1 MPRVKPEAPREE
13 QSGFPA
19 PGEAEPHPAA
29 DPGDLWEQFLSRGNL
44 AAALRRVERNA
55 GAPGVDGMQ
64 TKELRSWLHDHW
76 PEVRARLDAGTY
88 RPSPTRRVTIPKPS
102 GGERELGVPT
112 APDRVI
118 QQALSQVLV
127 LVFDP
132 GFSERSFGFRPGRS
146 AHEAIRRA
154 QRDIAE
160 GQEWA
165 VDLDLDRFFDR
176 VQHDALMA
184 RVARRVTDKKVL
196 KLIRSYLE
204 AGVMADG
211 VKQPTEEGTPQ
222 GSPLSPLLSNVYL
235 DDLDRMLTQRGL
247 RFVRYADDI
256 TIYVASK
263 RAAERVMGSTSEFIE
278 QRLKLRVNHG
288 KSAVDLAMR
297 RTLLGFGFFKRGD
310 EIKVRIDPKARKRVK
325 DRLRRLTSRSWGISM
340 ERRIGAINRF
350 SRGWTAYFALAD
362 TPTPFEELDEWLRR
376 RLRQVRWKEW
386 KKIRTKHRNL
396 IATGI
401 PDGKAYEWANSRRGY
416 WRVSGSWILTR
427 GLPNAYWREQGLA
440 GFTDPYR
447 RFRDATRTAGCG
459 PARPV
464 VWEGPG

>member
-13 QSGFPA
+13 RSDRPA
-19 PGEAEPHPAA
+19 PVTTEAHPAVS
-29 DPGDLWEQFLSRGNL
+29 GDLWERFLSRENL
-44 AAALRRVERNA
+44 AAALRRVEQNA

-64 TKELRSWLHDHW
+64 ATELRSWLHDHW
-76 PEVRARLDAGTY
+76 PEVRAMLDAGTY
-88 RPSPTRRVTIPKPS
+88 RPQPTRRVTIPKPS

-112 APDRVI
+112 ALDRVI

-127 LVFDP
+127 PVFDP

-146 AHEAIRRA
+146 AHDAIRRA

-160 GQEWA
+160 GNEWA

-184 RVARRVTDKKVL
+184 RVARRVTDKRVL

-211 VKQPTEEGTPQ
+211 VKQPSEEGTPQ

-235 DDLDRMLTQRGL
+235 DDLDRMLTQRGH

-263 RAAERVMGSTSEFIE
+263 RAAERVMQSTSEFIE
-278 QRLKLRVNHG
+278 RALKLRVNRG
-288 KSAVDLAMR
+288 KSSVASAFR
-297 RTLLGFGFFKRGD
+297 ATLLGFGFLKRKG
-310 EIKVRIDPKARKRVK
+310 EIEIRIDPKARKRAK
-325 DRLRRLTSRSWGISM
+325 DRLRKITSRRRGVSM
-340 ERRIGAINRF
+340 ERRIREANRF
-350 SRGWTAYFALAD
+350 TVGWTAYFALAD
-362 TPTPFEELDEWLRR
+362 TPYPLLELDEWLRR

-386 KKIRTKHRNL
+386 KRIRTKHRNL
-396 IATGI
+396 AATGI
-401 PDGKAYEWANSRRGY
+401 PDDKAWEWANSRLGY
-416 WRVSGSWILTR
+416 WRIARSWVLTR
-427 GLPNAYWREQGLA
+427 SLTNAYWRERGLR

-464 VWEGPG
+464 VWEGRG

>member
-1 MPRVKPEAPREE
+1 MHRVKPEAPREE

-19 PGEAEPHPAA
+19 PGEAKPHPAA
-29 DPGDLWEQFLSRGNL
+29 AKDLWEQFLSRENL
-44 AAALRRVERNA
+44 AAALRRVEQNA
-55 GAPGVDGMQ
+55 GAPGVDGVQ

-88 RPSPTRRVTIPKPS
+88 RPQPTRRVTIPKPS
-102 GGERELGVPT
+102 GGKRELGVPT
-112 APDRVI
+112 ALDRVI

-127 LVFDP
+127 AVFDP

-146 AHEAIRRA
+146 AHDAIRRA

-160 GQEWA
+160 GHEWA

-184 RVARRVTDKKVL
+184 RVARLVTDKKVL

-235 DDLDRMLTQRGL
+235 DDLDRMLEKRGH

-263 RAAERVMGSTSEFIE
+263 RAAERAMGSTSEFIE
-278 QRLKLRVNHG
+278 GRLKLRVNRD
-288 KSAVDLAMR
+288 KSSVASSFRAP
-297 RTLLGFGFFKRGD
+297 LLGFGFLRRDGV
-310 EIKVRIDPKARKRVK
+310 IKIRIDPKARKRAK
-325 DRLRRLTSRSWGISM
+325 DRLRKITSRRWGVSM
-340 ERRIGAINRF
+340 QRRIREANRF
-350 SRGWTAYFALAD
+350 TVGWTAYFALAD
-362 TPTPFEELDEWLRR
+362 TPYPLLELDEWLRR

-386 KKIRTKHRNL
+386 KRIRTKHRNL
-396 IATGI
+396 AATGI
-401 PDGKAYEWANSRRGY
+401 PDGKAWEWANSRLGY
-416 WRVSGSWILTR
+416 WRIAGSWVLTR
-427 GLPNAYWREQGLA
+427 SLTNVYWREQGLQ

-464 VWEGPG
+464 VWEGRG

>member
-19 PGEAEPHPAA
+19 PGEAKPHPAVT
-29 DPGDLWEQFLSRGNL
+29 GDLWGKFLSRGNL

-55 GAPGVDGMQ
+55 GAPGVNGMQ

-76 PEVRARLDAGTY
+76 PKVRARLDAGTY
-88 RPSPTRRVTIPKPS
+88 CPSPTRRVTIPKPS
-102 GGERELGVPT
+102 GGKRELGVPT
-112 APDRVI
+112 ALDRVI

-127 LVFDP
+127 PVFDP
-132 GFSERSFGFRPGRS
+132 GFSERSFGFRPERS
-146 AHEAIRRA
+146 AHDAIKRA

-160 GQEWA
+160 GHGWA

-235 DDLDRMLTQRGL
+235 DDLDRMLEKRGH

-263 RAAERVMGSTSEFIE
+263 RAAERVMGNTCEFIE
-278 QRLKLRVNHG
+278 RRLKLRVNRE
-288 KSAVDLAMR
+288 KSAIDRATR
-297 RTLLGFGFFKRGD
+297 RTLLGFGFFKRGG

-325 DRLRRLTSRSWGISM
+325 DRLRRLTSRSWGTSM
-340 ERRIGAINRF
+340 ERRINSINRF

-362 TPTPFEELDEWLRR
+362 TPSVFEELDEWLRR

-401 PDGKAYEWANSRRGY
+401 PEGKAYEWANSRLGY
-416 WRVSGSWILTR
+416 WRIARSWVLTR
-427 GLPNAYWREQGLA
+427 SLTNAYWREQGLA

-447 RFRDATRTAGCG
+447 RFRNATRTAGCG

-464 VWEGPG
+464 VWEGRG

>member
-1 MPRVKPEAPREE
+1 VKPEAPREE
-13 QSGFPA
+13 RSGFPA
-19 PGEAEPHPAA
+19 PGEAKPHPAA
-29 DPGDLWEQFLSRGNL
+29 EAGDLWEQFLSRGNL
-44 AAALRRVERNA
+44 AAALRRVEQNA

-76 PEVRARLDAGTY
+76 PEVRAALDAGTY
-88 RPSPTRRVTIPKPS
+88 RPQPTRRVTIPKPS

-112 APDRVI
+112 ALDRVI

-127 LVFDP
+127 PVFDP
-132 GFSERSFGFRPGRS
+132 TFSERSFGFRPGRS
-146 AHEAIRRA
+146 AHDAIRRA
-154 QRDIAE
+154 RRDVAE
-160 GQEWA
+160 GFERA

-176 VQHDALMA
+176 VQHDRLLAV
-184 RVARRVTDKKVL
+184 VARRVTDKRVL
-196 KLIRSYLE
+196 KLIRSFLE

-211 VKQPTEEGTPQ
+211 VRQPSEEGTPQ

-235 DDLDRMLTQRGL
+235 DDLDRMSGKRGH

-263 RAAERVMGSTSEFIE
+263 RAAERVMASTSEFIE
-278 QRLKLRVNHG
+278 RRLKLRVNRE
-288 KSAVDLAMR
+288 KSSVASAFR
-297 RTLLGFGFFKRGD
+297 ATLLGFGFLRRDG
-310 EIKVRIDPKARKRVK
+310 EIKIRIDPKARKRAK
-325 DRLRRLTSRSWGISM
+325 DRLRKITSRRRGISM
-340 ERRIGAINRF
+340 ERRIREANSF
-350 SRGWTAYFALAD
+350 TVGWTAYFSLAD
-362 TPTPFEELDEWLRR
+362 TPRPLLDLDEWLRR

-396 IATGI
+396 VATGI
-401 PDGKAYEWANSRRGY
+401 PDGKAYEWADSRRGY
-416 WRVSGSWILTR
+416 WRIARSWVLTR
-427 GLPNAYWREQGLA
+427 SLTNAYWRQQGLQ

-464 VWEGPG
+464 VW

>member
-19 PGEAEPHPAA
+19 PGEAESHSAVDA
-29 DPGDLWEQFLSRGNL
+29 GDLWEKFLSRGNL
-44 AAALRRVERNA
+44 AAALRRVEQNA
-55 GAPGVDGMQ
+55 GAPGVDGME

-76 PEVRARLDAGTY
+76 PEVRAMLDAGTY
-88 RPSPTRRVTIPKPS
+88 RPQPTRRVTIPKPS

-112 APDRVI
+112 ALDRVI
-118 QQALSQVLV
+118 QQALSQVLTP
-127 LVFDP
+127 VFDP
-132 GFSERSFGFRPGRS
+132 CFSERSFGFRPERS
-146 AHEAIRRA
+146 AHQAVERA
-154 QRDIAE
+154 QRDIAK
-160 GQEWA
+160 GHEWA
-165 VDLDLDRFFDR
+165 VDVDLDRFFDR

-211 VKQPTEEGTPQ
+211 VKQPTEQGTPQ

-235 DDLDRMLTQRGL
+235 DDLDRMLEKRGH

-263 RAAERVMGSTSEFIE
+263 RAAERVMGSTCEFIE
-278 QRLKLRVNHG
+278 RRLKLRVNRG
-288 KSAVDLAMR
+288 KSAVDRATK
-297 RTLLGFGFFKRGD
+297 RTLLGFGFFKRAG
-310 EIKVRIDPKARKRVK
+310 EIKVRIDPKARKRAK
-325 DRLRRLTSRSWGISM
+325 DLLRRLTSRSWGISM
-340 ERRIGAINRF
+340 GRRIVAINRF

-362 TPTPFEELDEWLRR
+362 TPSVFEGLDEWLRR

-386 KKIRTKHRNL
+386 KRIRTKHRNL
-396 IATGI
+396 VATGI
-401 PDGKAYEWANSRRGY
+401 PTGKAYEWANSRRGY

-427 GLPNAYWREQGLA
+427 GLPNAYWREQGLL

-464 VWEGPG
+464 VWEGRG

>member
-1 MPRVKPEAPREE
+1 MKPEAPREE

-19 PGEAEPHPAA
+19 PGEVEPHPAT
-29 DPGDLWEQFLSRGNL
+29 DPGNLWEQFLARDNL
-44 AAALRRVERNA
+44 AAALRRVEQNA

-76 PEVRARLDAGTY
+76 PEIRAKLDAGTY
-88 RPSPTRRVTIPKPS
+88 RPQPTRRVTIPKPS

-112 APDRVI
+112 ALDRLI

-127 LVFDP
+127 PVFDP

-146 AHEAIRRA
+146 AHDAIRRA

-160 GQEWA
+160 GHEWA

-184 RVARRVTDKKVL
+184 KVARRTTDKKVL
-196 KLIRSYLE
+196 KLIRAYLE

-211 VKQPTEEGTPQ
+211 VRQPTEQGTPQ

-235 DDLDRMLTQRGL
+235 DDLDRMLEKRGH

-263 RAAERVMGSTSEFIE
+263 RAAERVMGSTGEFIE
-278 QRLKLRVNHG
+278 ARLKLRVNRD
-288 KSAVDLAMR
+288 KSSVASTFRA
-297 RTLLGFGFFKRGD
+297 TLLGFGFLRRGG
-310 EIKVRIDPKARKRVK
+310 EIKIRIDPKARKRAK
-325 DRLRRLTSRSWGISM
+325 DRLRKITSRRWGISM
-340 ERRIGAINRF
+340 ERRIREANRF
-350 SRGWTAYFALAD
+350 TVGWTAYFSLAD
-362 TPTPFEELDEWLRR
+362 TPRPLSDLDEWLRR

-386 KKIRTKHRNL
+386 KRIRTKHRNL

-401 PDGKAYEWANSRRGY
+401 PEGKAYEWANSRLGY
-416 WRVSGSWILTR
+416 WRIAGSWILTR
-427 GLPNAYWREQGLA
+427 SLTNAYWREQGLQ

-464 VWEGPG
+464 VWEGRG

>member
-1 MPRVKPEAPREE
+1 MQWTPRVKPEAPREE

-19 PGEAEPHPAA
+19 PGIAGPHPVAT
-29 DPGDLWEQFLSRGNL
+29 GNLWEKFLSRGNL
-44 AAALRRVERNA
+44 AAALRRVEQNA

-64 TKELRSWLHDHW
+64 TKELRPWLHERW
-76 PEVRARLDAGTY
+76 PEVRATLDAGTY
-88 RPSPTRRVTIPKPS
+88 RPQPTRGVTIPKPS
-102 GGERELGVPT
+102 GGKRELGVPT
-112 APDRVI
+112 ALDRVI

-127 LVFDP
+127 PVFDP

-146 AHEAIRRA
+146 AHQAIMRA

-160 GQEWA
+160 GHEWA

-211 VKQPTEEGTPQ
+211 VKQPTEQGTPQ

-235 DDLDRMLTQRGL
+235 DDLDRMLTQRGH

-263 RAAERVMGSTSEFIE
+263 RAAERVMQSTCEFIE
-278 QRLKLRVNHG
+278 RRLKLRVNRG
-288 KSAVDLAMR
+288 KSSVASAFKA
-297 RTLLGFGFFKRGD
+297 TLLGFGFLRRDG
-310 EIKVRIDPKARKRVK
+310 EVKVRIDPKARKRTK
-325 DRLRRLTSRSWGISM
+325 DRLRRLTSRRWGVSM
-340 ERRIGAINRF
+340 ERRIREVNRF
-350 SRGWTAYFALAD
+350 TVGWTAYFALAD
-362 TPTPFEELDEWLRR
+362 TPRPLSDLDEWLRR

-386 KKIRTKHRNL
+386 KRPKTRRRSL
-396 IATGI
+396 QALGV
-401 PDGKAYEWANSRRGY
+401 PPQQAREWAG
-416 WRVSGSWILTR
+416 TR
-427 GLPNAYWREQGLA
+427 KGLLA
-440 GFTDPYR
+440 HR
-447 RFRDATRTAGCG
+447 RFRSP
-459 PARPV
+459 PARPAQFLLA
-464 VWEGPG
+464 